1 MNERIKNLMKTLGLT
16 EQEARELL
24 ADDAKVDKG
33 QKMDFDLTPEQEKE
47 AKKARGTGTKKK
59 PANYKFENRKR
70 KENPEKRALI
80 EALAYELEGFHHRD
94 EDDPVAYVEQVEVVN
109 PERQV
114 DFYLNGNHYSLTL
127 TCHRPPKEEKA

>member
-47 AKKARGTGTKKK
+47 AKKARGTGTKK

-70 KENPEKRALI
+70 KENPEKRDILKAVF
-80 EALAYELEGFHHRD
+80 ELAEDCWDNAEL
-94 EDDPVAYVEQVEVVN
+94 VN

-114 DFYLNGNHYSLTL
+114 DFHLNGNHYSLTL

>member
-33 QKMDFDLTPEQEKE
+33 QKMEFDLTPEQEKE
-47 AKKARGTGTKKK
+47 AKKARGTGTKK

-70 KENPEKRALI
+70 KENLEKRSIISAI
-80 EALAYELEGFHHRD
+80 ARAMNNFHHND
-94 EDDPVAYVEQVEVVN
+94 EGDPSEFVEQVEIVN
-109 PERQV
+109 AERQI
-114 DFYLNGNHYSLTL
+114 DFHLNGNHYSLTL
-127 TCHRPPKEEKA
+127 TCHRPPKDLTES